1 MSASILETTLARGG
15 FRFLE
20 LFFRTWDPPAIFI
33 LGRLNYR
40 LRSIVHFY
48 FSSGHNFEGFS
59 AIGRYLMGQFYEF
72 RPAGGRANFD
82 LAVLFEAAH
91 FPESSL
97 KVTGERSTTQDQHR
111 SRSFKFVKTT
121 YNSGRGV
128 APHPRVVIVHLVRS
142 LAAFMNFISGTHAVS
157 TFPYSTFLRRL
168 SFVSCQ
174 EMVPGLDV
182 PMTELETWLQ
192 KYGRTHQP
200 IKLIGLSDTFFSA
213 RELGRRTIGDERCW
227 TIPCTG
233 SADPL
238 ELRESLSGPAF
249 DVLSW
254 KLGVTRHGS
263 YLRVGEP
270 FVWSSPPR
278 YEKLL
283 MEGPPEMFI
292 VMRVYFMFY
301 TPVMG
306 DTRTVD
312 VSCSSTCVLFR
323 WVNFYIGRC
332 IELLEILTYMTPS
345 YLHIVDR
352 LHLCISAVVS
362 DPHSHSW
369 LLELSAGSRRG
380 CNNTPFLDIGRTL
393 PRRVFCHAAI
403 LRPQSRKALIPD
415 NGVHMSA
422 IAKRFSYASTNAEPL
437 YVAPRGTSRSQT
449 SICPM
454 SSRMAAPVFASP
466 SFRGPIIGCSRHG
479 VSTSTLDGIPLPEQ
493 MYQEEVRC
501 RLAGNIVMVKHRR
514 RSDHIVRCR
523 TERRTS
529 LKSYWLFCE
538 VEKDIPG

>member
-48 FSSGHNFEGFS
+48 CITVWSVTRFFEHWFFSPASSLRILQSAPAIVCGAAVLQFFDRAPLADACLEICVDFEGFS

-270 FVWSSPPR
+270 FVWR
-278 YEKLL
+278 AWAYARGHGGK
-283 MEGPPEMFI
+283 
-292 VMRVYFMFY
+292 RV
-301 TPVMG
+301 T
-306 DTRTVD
+306 
-312 VSCSSTCVLFR
+312 
-323 WVNFYIGRC
+323 
-332 IELLEILTYMTPS
+332 
-345 YLHIVDR
+345 
-352 LHLCISAVVS
+352 
-362 DPHSHSW
+362 
-369 LLELSAGSRRG
+369 
-380 CNNTPFLDIGRTL
+380 
-393 PRRVFCHAAI
+393 
-403 LRPQSRKALIPD
+403 
-415 NGVHMSA
+415 
-422 IAKRFSYASTNAEPL
+422 
-437 YVAPRGTSRSQT
+437 
-449 SICPM
+449 
-454 SSRMAAPVFASP
+454 
-466 SFRGPIIGCSRHG
+466 
-479 VSTSTLDGIPLPEQ
+479 
-493 MYQEEVRC
+493 
-501 RLAGNIVMVKHRR
+501 
-514 RSDHIVRCR
+514 
-523 TERRTS
+523 
-529 LKSYWLFCE
+529 
-538 VEKDIPG
+538 

>member
-48 FSSGHNFEGFS
+48 CITVWSVTRFFEHWFFSPASSLRILQSAPAIVCGAAVLQFFDRAPLADACLEICVDFEGFS

-128 APHPRVVIVHLVRS
+128 APHPRVVIVHLVRCELHRFVFATHS
-142 LAAFMNFISGTHAVS
+142 SEFLLRCLYTCLSALAAFMNFISGTHAVS

-233 SADPL
+233 SGKS
-238 ELRESLSGPAF
+238 LRYSE
-249 DVLSW
+249 
-254 KLGVTRHGS
+254 
-263 YLRVGEP
+263 
-270 FVWSSPPR
+270 
-278 YEKLL
+278 
-283 MEGPPEMFI
+283 
-292 VMRVYFMFY
+292 
-301 TPVMG
+301 
-306 DTRTVD
+306 
-312 VSCSSTCVLFR
+312 
-323 WVNFYIGRC
+323 
-332 IELLEILTYMTPS
+332 
-345 YLHIVDR
+345 
-352 LHLCISAVVS
+352 
-362 DPHSHSW
+362 
-369 LLELSAGSRRG
+369 
-380 CNNTPFLDIGRTL
+380 
-393 PRRVFCHAAI
+393 
-403 LRPQSRKALIPD
+403 
-415 NGVHMSA
+415 
-422 IAKRFSYASTNAEPL
+422 
-437 YVAPRGTSRSQT
+437 
-449 SICPM
+449 
-454 SSRMAAPVFASP
+454 
-466 SFRGPIIGCSRHG
+466 
-479 VSTSTLDGIPLPEQ
+479 
-493 MYQEEVRC
+493 
-501 RLAGNIVMVKHRR
+501 
-514 RSDHIVRCR
+514 
-523 TERRTS
+523 
-529 LKSYWLFCE
+529 
-538 VEKDIPG
+538 